1 MEFINLEPQIQEYN
15 SLSLFSL
22 HGKVEV
28 LNPTTSLF
36 SNIRWHPKTQI
47 LPPPPWITAT
57 ASLCLSIVAQS
68 SPSYSM
74 SANFF
79 EVIKTCFL
87 LSLISVYCS
96 LSIRFNCSW
105 NFVSLWLWVALDLS
119 FYVFVFMEFC
129 WLVAVGCSGYKFFFF
144 WRFSRF
150 LLLPLLSNLWQRRIM
165 KFLLLDFLFP
175 FFCMQFLLDF
185 WFLGILLFGFNSGFV
200 LVDI

>member
-129 WLVAVGCSGYKFFFF
+129 WFVAVGCSGYKFFFF
-144 WRFSRF
+144 FSLKIFTFSSSSFVVKSVAKKNHEIFVIRFSFSLF
-150 LLLPLLSNLWQRRIM
+150 LYAIFIG
-165 KFLLLDFLFP
+165 FLVSWDSSI
-175 FFCMQFLLDF
+175 
-185 WFLGILLFGFNSGFV
+185 WF
-200 LVDI
+200 

>member
-129 WLVAVGCSGYKFFFF
+129 WFVAVGCSGYKFFFF
-144 WRFSRF
+144 FF
-150 LLLPLLSNLWQRRIM
+150 
-165 KFLLLDFLFP
+165 FEDFHV
-175 FFCMQFLLDF
+175 FF
-185 WFLGILLFGFNSGFV
+185 FV
-200 LVDI
+200 LCCQICGKEESWNFCY